1 MIAPFVIAA
10 ARAVDAADHHLK
22 SHLLPVVFWP
32 SSFFA
37 GECRKTDRAIA
48 KLAFSHQHGHIHSPT
63 SWLFLTICRGPV
75 SIKGQGVR

>member
-32 SSFFA
+32 S
-37 GECRKTDRAIA
+37 R
-48 KLAFSHQHGHIHSPT
+48 FSAQ
-63 SWLFLTICRGPV
+63 
-75 SIKGQGVR
+75 

>member
-32 SSFFA
+32 SRFSAQSFF
-37 GECRKTDRAIA
+37 
-48 KLAFSHQHGHIHSPT
+48 
-63 SWLFLTICRGPV
+63 GPV
-75 SIKGQGVR
+75 VFWPANAVRRIGPSLSLHSHTSMVTFTAQRHGYF